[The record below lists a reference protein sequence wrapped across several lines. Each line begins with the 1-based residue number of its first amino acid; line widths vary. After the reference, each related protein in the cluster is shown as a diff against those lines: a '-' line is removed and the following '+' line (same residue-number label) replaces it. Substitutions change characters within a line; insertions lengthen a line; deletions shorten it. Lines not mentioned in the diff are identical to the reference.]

1 MCGTD
6 PASYHRRMR
15 IEGCVAV
22 VTGGGRGIGR
32 ALSRRLVEEG
42 ARAVVVADLDAA
54 AAEAVAAET
63 GGLGVGCDVSVE
75 AEVVALVERAEAAHG
90 PIDLWCSNAGI
101 AVRGGPEV
109 ADADWDRIWRVNV
122 MAHVYAARAVIPRMR
137 TRGRGHLLGTVS
149 AAALLNHVFAAPYAV
164 TKSAALSLF
173 EWLAIAH
180 GDEGIGVSVL
190 CPQGVRTD
198 MAAAE
203 GAAAAILGDLLEP
216 DEVAAVALEGVRQ
229 ERFLI
234 LPHPEVAGYAQRR
247 AADHDRWLRGMRRLR
262 DRVAAGGGE
271 E

>member
-1 MCGTD
+1 
-6 PASYHRRMR
+6 MR

-32 ALSRRLVEEG
+32 ALSRRVAAEG

-54 AAEAVAAET
+54 AAEGVAAEF
-63 GGLGVGCDVSVE
+63 GGLGAGCDVSVE
-75 AEVVALVERAEAAHG
+75 AEVVALVERVEAAHG
-90 PIDLWCSNAGI
+90 GIDLWCSNAGI

-109 ADADWDRIWRVNV
+109 ADADWERIWRVNV
-122 MAHVYAARAVIPRMR
+122 MAHVYAARAVIPGMLA
-137 TRGRGHLLGTVS
+137 RGRGHLLGTVS
-149 AAALLNHVFAAPYAV
+149 AAGLVNHVFAAPYAV
-164 TKSAALSLF
+164 TKSAALSFF

-180 GDEGIGVSVL
+180 GEEIGVSVL

-203 GAAAAILGDLLEP
+203 GAAAALLGDLLEP
-216 DEVAAVALEGVRQ
+216 DQVAEIALDGVRS

-234 LPHPEVAGYAQRR
+234 LPHPEVAGFAQRR

-262 DRVAAGGGE
+262 HRVAEAVEGDPA
-271 E
+271 